1 MIPLAFDRRPS
12 RDVPIVLLALTTND
26 SVSLAVASGASD
38 RPKSTRRLEVF
49 VQVPVTE
56 TPSRRRRDSDT
67 SSPKARGMTD
77 RLIEVMRSL
86 VVLRMVMVSDVVT
99 VPVA

>member
-1 MIPLAFDRRPS
+1 MIPFAFDRRPS
-12 RDVPIVLLALTTND
+12 SDVPIVLVALTTNE

-49 VQVPVTE
+49 VQVPVTA
-56 TPSRRRRDSDT
+56 TSSRRSLDSET

-86 VVLRMVMVSDVVT
+86 VVLRMVMVSDVVI